1 VDEVKNIAKAT
12 IGLLTVMVLVSKVAD
27 HFLQEPPALAGRGN
41 RDKDSTA

>member
-1 VDEVKNIAKAT
+1 
-12 IGLLTVMVLVSKVAD
+12 KVAD